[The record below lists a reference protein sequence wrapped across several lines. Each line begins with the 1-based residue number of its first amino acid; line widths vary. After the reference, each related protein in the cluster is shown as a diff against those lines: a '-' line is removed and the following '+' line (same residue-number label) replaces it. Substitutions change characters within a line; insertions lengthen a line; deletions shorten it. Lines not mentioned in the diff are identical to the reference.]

1 MTSKP
6 PRKPASIRIRR
17 GGFRQELYLNR
28 KGKWGKWQDAAV
40 FSGQHAADKF
50 AEKHGI
56 TDHGLF

>member
-1 MTSKP
+1 MNKP
-6 PRKPASIRIRR
+6 KRKSQRIRIRK
-17 GGFRQELYLNR
+17 GGFGEELYLSR

-40 FSGQHAADKF
+40 VSSQEAADKF